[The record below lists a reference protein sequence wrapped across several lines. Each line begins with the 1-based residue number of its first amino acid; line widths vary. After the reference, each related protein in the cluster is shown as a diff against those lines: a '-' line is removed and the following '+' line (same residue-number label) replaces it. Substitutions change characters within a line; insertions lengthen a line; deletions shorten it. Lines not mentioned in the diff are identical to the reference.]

1 MAYTKEELEIAIS
14 ATGGRTPTSS
24 VVKKEGLLSS
34 EDVAAAVAATKEQ
47 IAVDDFNSP
56 EKPEEESFVERVFEG
71 PLQRSGER
79 LSAMGGRI
87 MNTLAS
93 YGPEATRASIE
104 AYAAGLPQPD
114 VGPTTDVASVLLQTV
129 AEPVSIFFDAAG
141 EALVFGAEQGV
152 GLVTTDE
159 QRQEAMRQ
167 FTEMLQTP
175 AGNAFSQAVLGTA
188 EALESWAEKYPNE
201 AANLRALADVSGM
214 KGFKELFSKAVGP
227 VTDQTIPAPKQPFKI
242 SKIGLRKVNEPLKGE
257 DKNLWNLAFNSGVKT
272 EEQIDRNITTA
283 TRKFETLAS
292 QQELD
297 TVDVLKRAGI
307 QGKANP
313 LSAHNKLK
321 SYLDKLDERLVS
333 ISRGADAVVKVDPK
347 NLKSRVSQKFKTYV
361 TEYPGSFDSPRQA
374 NKIINKY
381 MNQYMA
387 FTKKHGYTVKGLRDA
402 RIEFDNWLEGEGVS
416 LGKAAKDLKS
426 QAGRIVRESANEEII
441 QVLPEAGDL
450 LKEMNLGLNVKP
462 LIYKKASETAETAL
476 GRYLQ
481 IFKLDFLLGRTA
493 SSQAINF
500 VPTVALAT
508 LVSPVYLVKRMA
520 DLSYADKG
528 TAKFQY
534 AVRDAIKAMESGAKK
549 ATDKETLKAWNADKV
564 IVYTALREAAQ
575 TLAEQEKQA
584 EEEEKLKTL

>member
-1 MAYTKEELEIAIS
+1 
-14 ATGGRTPTSS
+14 
-24 VVKKEGLLSS
+24 
-34 EDVAAAVAATKEQ
+34 
-47 IAVDDFNSP
+47 
-56 EKPEEESFVERVFEG
+56 
-71 PLQRSGER
+71 
-79 LSAMGGRI
+79 
-87 MNTLAS
+87 MNTLGS
-93 YGPEATRASIE
+93 FGPEATRASVE

-114 VGPTTDVASVLLQTV
+114 SGPTTDVASVLLQTV
-129 AEPVSIFFDAAG
+129 AEPVSIFFDSAG
-141 EALVFGAEQGV
+141 EALVFGAEQGI

-175 AGNAFSQAVLGTA
+175 AGNSFSQAVVGTA

-214 KGFKELFSKAVGP
+214 KGFKEMFSKAVGP

-257 DKNLWNLAFNSGVKT
+257 DRNLWNLAFNSGVKT
-272 EEQIDRNITTA
+272 EEQIDRNIPTA
-283 TRKFETLAS
+283 LRGFETLAS

-321 SYLDKLDERLVS
+321 TYLDKLDERLVN
-333 ISRGADAVVKVDPK
+333 ISRGADASIKVDPK
-347 NLKSRVSQKFKTYV
+347 NLKSRVSEKFRTFV

-374 NKIINKY
+374 NKTINKY

-387 FTKKHGYTVKGLRDA
+387 FTKKHGYSVKGLRDA
-402 RIEFDNWLEGEGVS
+402 RIDFDNWLEGQGVS
-416 LGKAAKDLKS
+416 LGKAATDLKS

-441 QVLPEAGDL
+441 QILPEAGDL
-450 LKEMNLGLNVKP
+450 LKEMNLGLKVKP

-500 VPTVALAT
+500 VPSVAVAA
-508 LVSPVYLVKRMA
+508 LVSPGYFVKRLA
-520 DLSYADKG
+520 SLSYADKG

-534 AVRDAIKAMESGAKK
+534 AARDAIKAMEAGAKK

-575 TLAEQEKQA
+575 TLADQEEQVEK
-584 EEEEKLKTL
+584 EEKER

>member
-1 MAYTKEELEIAIS
+1 MAYTKEELETAIS
-14 ATGGRTPTSS
+14 ATGGLAPAPS
-24 VVKKEGLLSS
+24 VVKKEGPLSS
-34 EDVAAAVAATKEQ
+34 EDVEAAVAATQEQ
-47 IAVDDFNSP
+47 LATDNFNSTQ
-56 EKPEEESFVERVFEG
+56 KPEEESFIEQVLGG

-87 MNTLAS
+87 MNTLES
-93 YGPEATRASIE
+93 YGPEATRASVE

-114 VGPTTDVASVLLQTV
+114 SGPTTDVASVLLQTV
-129 AEPVSIFFDAAG
+129 AEPVSIFFDSAG
-141 EALVFGAEQGV
+141 EALVFGAEQGI

-175 AGNAFSQAVLGTA
+175 AGNSFSQAVVGTA

-201 AANLRALADVSGM
+201 AANLRALTDVSGM
-214 KGFKELFSKAVGP
+214 KGFKEMFSKAVGP

-257 DKNLWNLAFNSGVKT
+257 DRNLWNLAFNSGVKT
-272 EEQIDRNITTA
+272 EEQIDRNIPTA
-283 TRKFETLAS
+283 LRGFETLAS
-292 QQELD
+292 KQELD

-321 SYLDKLDERLVS
+321 TYLDKLDERLVN
-333 ISRGADAVVKVDPK
+333 ISRGADASIKVEPK
-347 NLKSRVSQKFKTYV
+347 NLKSRVSEKFRTFV

-374 NKIINKY
+374 NKTINKY

-387 FTKKHGYTVKGLRDA
+387 FTKKHGYSVKGLRDA
-402 RIEFDNWLEGEGVS
+402 RIDFDNWLEGQGVS
-416 LGKAAKDLKS
+416 LGKAATDLKS
-426 QAGRIVRESANEEII
+426 QAGRIVRESANEEIVQI
-441 QVLPEAGDL
+441 LPEAGDL
-450 LKEMNLGLNVKP
+450 LKEMSLGLKVKP

-500 VPTVALAT
+500 VPSVAVAA
-508 LVSPVYLVKRMA
+508 LVSPGYFVKRLA
-520 DLSYADKG
+520 SLSYADKG

-534 AVRDAIKAMESGAKK
+534 AVRDAIKAMEAGAKK
-549 ATDKETLKAWNADKV
+549 ATDKETLKAWNADKI

-575 TLAEQEKQA
+575 TLAEQEEQA
-584 EEEEKLKTL
+584 EEEERGR

>member
-1 MAYTKEELEIAIS
+1 MAYTKEELETAIS
-14 ATGGRTPTSS
+14 ATGGLAPAPS
-24 VVKKEGLLSS
+24 VVKKEGPLSS
-34 EDVAAAVAATKEQ
+34 EDVEAAVMATQEQ
-47 IAVDDFNSP
+47 LATDNFNSAQ
-56 EKPEEESFVERVFEG
+56 KPEEESFIEQVLGG

-87 MNTLAS
+87 MNTLES
-93 YGPEATRASIE
+93 YGPEATRASVE

-114 VGPTTDVASVLLQTV
+114 SGPTTDVASVLLQTV
-129 AEPVSIFFDAAG
+129 AEPVSIFFDSAG
-141 EALVFGAEQGV
+141 EALVFGAEQGI

-175 AGNAFSQAVLGTA
+175 AGNSFSQAVVGTA

-214 KGFKELFSKAVGP
+214 KGFKEMFSKAVGP
-227 VTDQTIPAPKQPFKI
+227 VTDQTIPAPKQPFKL

-257 DKNLWNLAFNSGVKT
+257 DRNLWNLAFNSGVKT
-272 EEQIDRNITTA
+272 EEQIDRNIPTA
-283 TRKFETLAS
+283 LRGFETLAS

-321 SYLDKLDERLVS
+321 TYLDKLDERLVN
-333 ISRGADAVVKVDPK
+333 ISRGADASIKVDPK
-347 NLKSRVSQKFKTYV
+347 NLKSKVSEKFRAFV

-374 NKIINKY
+374 NKTINKY

-387 FTKKHGYTVKGLRDA
+387 FTKKHGYSVKGLRDA
-402 RIEFDNWLEGEGVS
+402 RIDFDNWLEGQGVS

-441 QVLPEAGDL
+441 QILPEAGDL
-450 LKEMNLGLNVKP
+450 LKEMNLGLKVKP

-493 SSQAINF
+493 SSQVINF
-500 VPTVALAT
+500 VPSVAVAA
-508 LVSPVYLVKRMA
+508 LVSPGYCVKRLA
-520 DLSYADKG
+520 NLSYADKG

-534 AVRDAIKAMESGAKK
+534 AVRDAIKAMEAGAKK
-549 ATDKETLKAWNADKV
+549 ATDKDTLKAWNADKV

-575 TLAEQEKQA
+575 TLAEQEEQA
-584 EEEEKLKTL
+584 EKEEKEGA